1 MPLILYTESIPQFP
15 GDNTL
20 NFVFYKFFCNP
31 LQTIYVWFARPS
43 HSVMFVF
50 IFPPVL
56 PYIYIDIMILFQKQ
70 NRKQDYYDQIYVK
83 IK

>member
-1 MPLILYTESIPQFP
+1 
-15 GDNTL
+15 
-20 NFVFYKFFCNP
+20 
-31 LQTIYVWFARPS
+31 
-43 HSVMFVF
+43 MFVF

-56 PYIYIDIMILFQKQ
+56 PYIYIDILILFQKQ